1 MADEAQPTPIS
12 LFLHAAVDREIWDLG
27 LGRTEAEARAALIA
41 RLSDGE
47 PMDGG
52 AVDPETTIA
61 EFGVALVIRGDRAD
75 IARFV
80 SALRVPADLPA
91 WLSTSN

>member
-1 MADEAQPTPIS
+1 MADRPEPTPFS
-12 LFLHAAVDREIWDLG
+12 LFVHATVSTVIEEIG
-27 LGRTEAEARAALIA
+27 LGRTEAEARATLVA

-47 PMDGG
+47 PVDGQ
-52 AVDPETTIA
+52 AVDPEATIA
-61 EFGVALVIRGDRAD
+61 EFGVALVVRGDRVD

-91 WLSTSN
+91 WLGASN

>member
-1 MADEAQPTPIS
+1 MADKAQSTPIS

-27 LGRTEAEARAALIA
+27 LGRTEAEARAALVA
-41 RLSDGE
+41 RLADGE
-47 PMDGG
+47 PLDGG
-52 AVDPETTIA
+52 NVDPEATIA
-61 EFGVALVIRGDRAD
+61 EFGVALVIRGDRTD

-91 WLSTSN
+91 WLGASN

>member
-1 MADEAQPTPIS
+1 MADRPESTLFS
-12 LFLHAAVDREIWDLG
+12 LFVHATVSTEIQEIG
-27 LGRTEAEARAALIA
+27 LGRTEAEARATLVA

-47 PMDGG
+47 PVDGEP
-52 AVDPETTIA
+52 VDADAEIA
-61 EFGVALVIRGDRAD
+61 SYGVALVVRGDRAD

-91 WLSTSN
+91 WLGASN

>member
-1 MADEAQPTPIS
+1 MADKAQSTPIS
-12 LFLHAAVDREIWDLG
+12 LFLHAALDREIWDLG
-27 LGRTEAEARAALIA
+27 LGRTEAEARAALVA

-47 PMDGG
+47 PVDGG
-52 AVDPETTIA
+52 VDPEATIA
-61 EFGVALVIRGDRAD
+61 SYGVALVVRGDRAD

-91 WLSTSN
+91 WLGGGE